1 MMERT
6 NQVALTCGPVK
17 RTYIPPTPI
26 NPTAWQNPLSRTL
39 GLPKPIDGLVYLSHR
54 RRK

>member
-1 MMERT
+1 MTKTT
-6 NQVALTCGPVK
+6 NKVAILGGKVK
-17 RTYIPPTPI
+17 HTYIPPTPI